1 LDDFAKN
8 YRHHLAFVSESKD
21 TMPITVGNIVD
32 ALEALGGEA
41 HYSDITAQV
50 LKVARPLSLQTRQQV

>member
-1 LDDFAKN
+1 LDDFAEN
-8 YRHHLAFVSESKD
+8 YRHHLAFVSGSKD

-41 HYSDITAQV
+41 HYSDITA
-50 LKVARPLSLQTRQQV
+50 

>member
-1 LDDFAKN
+1 
-8 YRHHLAFVSESKD
+8 
-21 TMPITVGNIVD
+21 MPITVGNIVD

-50 LKVARPLSLQTRQQV
+50 LKVAQAPFPADPAASVRARPQPPRGDHFRIARLVH